1 MGCTAHLVVCPT
13 ILLPNMNKI
22 EIFGWQTDQRFDNWS
37 EKFEQLY
44 DNDDET
50 LYVSKEQFHHD
61 EDDGFRFDYKYVVRF
76 VDYSQY
82 TDSDKIGYELL
93 MVVIPKSLHKSQ
105 IEELAKQFGE
115 DFDRK
120 RIDLR
125 DVIDNLSASIVFGS
139 GEIDNWDEVDNELLK
154 IAHVFDVMDRFR
166 GFSLDKY
173 VNRIGTTG
181 WDVLAHATRGED
193 LFQPAFD
200 RYKEEM
206 KEAV

>member
-1 MGCTAHLVVCPT
+1 
-13 ILLPNMNKI
+13 MNKI

-61 EDDGFRFDYKYVVRF
+61 EDDDFKFDYKYVVRF

-82 TDSDKIGYELL
+82 TDYDKIGYELL
-93 MVVIPKSLHKSQ
+93 MVVMPNSLHKSQ

-115 DFDRK
+115 DFDPK
-120 RIDLR
+120 QIDLR
-125 DVIDNLSASIVFGS
+125 DVIDCLTASVAFGR

-181 WDVLAHATRGED
+181 WDVLAHATKGED
-193 LFQPAFD
+193 LFQPALD
-200 RYKEEM
+200 RYKKEM

>member
-1 MGCTAHLVVCPT
+1 
-13 ILLPNMNKI
+13 MNKI
-22 EIFGWQTDQRFDNWS
+22 EIFGWQTDQRFDNWN

-44 DNDDET
+44 ENDDET

-61 EDDGFRFDYKYVVRF
+61 EDDDFKFDYKYVVRF

-93 MVVIPKSLHKSQ
+93 MVVMPKSLHKSQ

-125 DVIDNLSASIVFGS
+125 DVIDNLSASIVFGR

-154 IAHVFDVMDRFR
+154 IAHVFDMMDRFR

-181 WDVLAHATRGED
+181 WDVLAHATKGED

-200 RYKEEM
+200 RYNEAK

>member
-1 MGCTAHLVVCPT
+1 MCALPQ

-50 LYVSKEQFHHD
+50 LYVSKEKFHHD
-61 EDDGFRFDYKYVVRF
+61 EDDGFKFDYKYVVRF
-76 VDYSQY
+76 VDYRQY
-82 TDSDKIGYELL
+82 TDCDQIGYELL
-93 MVVIPKSLHKSQ
+93 MVVMPKSLHKSQ
-105 IEELAKQFGE
+105 IEELVKQFGE
-115 DFDRK
+115 DFDPK
-120 RIDLR
+120 QIGLH
-125 DVIDNLSASIVFGS
+125 DVIDCLCASVAFGR

-154 IAHVFDVMDRFR
+154 IAHVFEVMDRFR

-173 VNRIGTTG
+173 VNLIGTTG
-181 WDVLAHATRGED
+181 WDVLAHATKGED

-200 RYKEEM
+200 RYNEAK

>member
-1 MGCTAHLVVCPT
+1 MGCTANLVVCPT

-22 EIFGWQTDQRFDNWS
+22 EIFGWQTDQRFYDWS

-82 TDSDKIGYELL
+82 TDYDKIGYELL
-93 MVVIPKSLHKSQ
+93 MVVMPKSLHKSQ

-115 DFDRK
+115 DFDPK
-120 RIDLR
+120 QIDLR
-125 DVIDNLSASIVFGS
+125 DVIDCLIASVAFGRD
-139 GEIDNWDEVDNELLK
+139 EIDNWDEVDNELLK
-154 IAHVFDVMDRFR
+154 IAHVLDMLDRFR

-181 WDVLAHATRGED
+181 WDVLAHATKGED
-193 LFQPAFD
+193 LFQPIFD
-200 RYKEEM
+200 RYKEKM
-206 KEAV
+206 KGAV

>member
-1 MGCTAHLVVCPT
+1 
-13 ILLPNMNKI
+13 MNKI

-61 EDDGFRFDYKYVVRF
+61 EDDDFRFDYKYVVRF

-93 MVVIPKSLHKSQ
+93 MVVMPKSLHKSQ

-115 DFDRK
+115 DFDPK
-120 RIDLR
+120 QIDLR
-125 DVIDNLSASIVFGS
+125 DVIDCLTASVAFGS

-181 WDVLAHATRGED
+181 WDVLAHATKGED

-206 KEAV
+206 KEAI

>member
-1 MGCTAHLVVCPT
+1 
-13 ILLPNMNKI
+13 MNKI

-44 DNDDET
+44 DNDEET

-61 EDDGFRFDYKYVVRF
+61 EDDGLRFDYKYVVRF

-93 MVVIPKSLHKSQ
+93 MVVMPKSLHKSQ

-115 DFDRK
+115 DFDPK
-120 RIDLR
+120 QIDLR
-125 DVIDNLSASIVFGS
+125 DVIDCLTASVAFGR
-139 GEIDNWDEVDNELLK
+139 GKIDNWDEVDNELLK

-200 RYKEEM
+200 RYKKEV